1 MRNLV
6 YDHSFFNPEQAT
18 HSPAKKQGIP
28 ELFYTLLLFGSAGAI
43 AWAIRG
49 TSGWGGVDG
58 TLVPGLTWGVLWW
71 VIWTLKGLDA
81 RKVSLWLALG
91 LALGGELGYGQYT
104 GWILGMFSVG
114 ETTIPISPVT
124 GYIWFFICGM
134 GWAAPGGIVLGW
146 GMGQNVSAGR
156 WIARSLW
163 MIALLLILFAWPLV
177 DTLALWLAQTWPD
190 VLFPHAGMGIYG
202 GSLDHHLSRTIY
214 TNTQNALVIVWL
226 IGALL
231 LAVLQKDRTT
241 LIMGLVLSVG
251 FGFGFMISAAW
262 CLGYGVSPGY
272 IDWWKMWELNAGFFL
287 GMLYAMVM
295 MWAARHAK
303 TADESG
309 HGSVQVPSGKSG
321 ARVFTSTLFQALAG
335 SVLIFLAGFE
345 YFFWTGLFLAVFFFF
360 AIMFTLMGKRQRDDK
375 ESIFNCQKNVMVIY
389 AWFLLWFMLFHGGSE
404 RAGIFLGLYGEQA
417 VDQYAWPIE
426 RILLFAP
433 VATFLFLVAVHRMR
447 KILEQD
453 TNHIEILF
461 SPRVA
466 VYRLYAVLG
475 GLVFIGALSI
485 WPAKISVFYAL
496 FVWLGII
503 ASVQLEKYLNFTND

>member
-6 YDHSFFNPEQAT
+6 YDPPFLNPEQVT
-18 HSPAKKQGIP
+18 HSKKIP

-58 TLVPGLTWGVLWW
+58 TLVPGLMWGLLWW
-71 VIWTLKGLDA
+71 IIWSCQGLDA
-81 RKVSLWLALG
+81 RHVAVWLG
-91 LALGGELGYGQYT
+91 LGIALGGELGYGQYVS
-104 GWILGMFSVG
+104 WILGTFYLG
-114 ETTIPISPVT
+114 NETMHISPVT

-146 GMGQNVSAGR
+146 ALGGKSPAGR
-156 WIARSLW
+156 WVVRSLW
-163 MIALLLILFAWPLV
+163 MIVLLLILFAWPLV
-177 DTLALWLAQTWPD
+177 DTLALWLAQTWPGL
-190 VLFPHAGMGIYG
+190 LFPHAGMGIYS

-231 LAVLQKDRTT
+231 FALLQKDRTT
-241 LIMGLVLSVG
+241 LITGLVLSVG

-262 CLGYGVSPGY
+262 CLGYGFAPGY

-287 GMLYAMVM
+287 GMLYAVVMV
-295 MWAARHAK
+295 WASRHARTIK
-303 TADESG
+303 ESG
-309 HGSVQVPSGKSG
+309 DPVLQMPLRKSG
-321 ARVFTSTLFQALAG
+321 PRVFTSTLFQALAG
-335 SVLIFLAGFE
+335 AILIFLAGFE

-360 AIMFTLMGKRQRDDK
+360 AIMFTLIGKRQREDK
-375 ESIFNCQKNVMVIY
+375 ESIFNRQKNVMVIY

-417 VDQYAWPIE
+417 VDQYAWPAE

-433 VATFLFLVAVHRMR
+433 VATFLFLIAVYRMR
-447 KILEQD
+447 KILQHN
-453 TNHIEILF
+453 TSSIEILF

-466 VYRLYAVLG
+466 VYRLYAILG

-503 ASVQLEKYLNFTND
+503 ASAHLEYSSD